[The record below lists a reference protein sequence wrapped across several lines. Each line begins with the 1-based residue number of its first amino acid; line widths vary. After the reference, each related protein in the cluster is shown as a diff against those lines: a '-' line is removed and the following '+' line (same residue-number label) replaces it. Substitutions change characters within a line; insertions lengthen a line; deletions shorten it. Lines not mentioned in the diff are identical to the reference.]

1 MTEPRRLRIDRRTTL
16 FALASTLA
24 APAAWAQ
31 SASHRPIRIIVGF
44 GPGSANDLIAR
55 ELARDMAELLGQP
68 VIVENRPGAGGSLGT
83 EAVAKAAPD
92 GLTLGLGTS

>member
-55 ELARDMAELLGQP
+55 ELARDMAERLLR
-68 VIVENRPGAGGSLGT
+68 E
-83 EAVAKAAPD
+83 APD
-92 GLTLGLGTS
+92 RAERHLARWLGSREELLKA